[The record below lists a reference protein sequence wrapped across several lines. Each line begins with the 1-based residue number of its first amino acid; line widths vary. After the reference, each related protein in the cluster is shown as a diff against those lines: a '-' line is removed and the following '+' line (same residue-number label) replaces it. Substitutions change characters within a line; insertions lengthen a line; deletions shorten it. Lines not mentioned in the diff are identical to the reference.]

1 LTNGDLST
9 DANIIK
15 IQHKMKRLLFFL
27 LIISLFSCKTK
38 KIYLTE
44 SKTDT
49 VRIEKVVKFTPSQL
63 NELVISEP
71 CDSLGQLKS
80 FSYTLGSGN
89 DKLIVK
95 TIDNKIY
102 IEQNLDSIKQIW
114 EKELIKS
121 KEISEK
127 IVEIPTIPSY
137 IYKIII
143 TSLIL
148 NFILV
153 IFTFRKRIPF
163 LNLL

>member
-1 LTNGDLST
+1 
-9 DANIIK
+9 
-15 IQHKMKRLLFFL
+15 MKRLLFFL

-71 CDSLGQLKS
+71 CDSLGNLKS
-80 FSYTLGSGN
+80 FNYNLGSGK
-89 DKLIVK
+89 DKLVVK